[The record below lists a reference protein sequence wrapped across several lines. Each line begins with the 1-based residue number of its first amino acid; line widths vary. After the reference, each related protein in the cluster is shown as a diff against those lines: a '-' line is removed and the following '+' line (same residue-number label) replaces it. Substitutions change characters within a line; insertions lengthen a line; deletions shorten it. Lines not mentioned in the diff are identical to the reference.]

1 MSSPEVERR
10 IVVEQ
15 RQPVV
20 AEERIRV
27 LVTNDDGI
35 DAPGISHLA
44 HALAGEFDVTV
55 AAPAKDSSGMGTGI
69 GRFDPAAGIPL
80 RRVDIGLPRAYAI
93 DGPPGLAVM
102 AAALGAFGEPFHL
115 VVSGINAG
123 INTGQSVIH
132 SGTVGAA
139 LTARTFGSHGLA
151 VSIEPSDPWQ
161 WQTAAEIALAVARWI
176 TSTTRDPAVFSV
188 NVPGVAIEEVQG
200 LRCAELDKF
209 GYFRVAIA
217 DEGGQKLEFELAS
230 EHDRESSPGCDT
242 WLIRNRLA
250 TITELG
256 NLTGARECLPDDA
269 DAIWRPHSGEWQT
282 ASTLLPSGSRTKAP

>member
-1 MSSPEVERR
+1 MSDAPAAQGPSPEVDRR
-10 IVVEQ
+10 IVVEH
-15 RQPVV
+15 QPVV
-20 AEERIRV
+20 AGETIRV

-44 HALAGEFDVTV
+44 HALAAEFEVTD

-69 GRFDPAAGIPL
+69 GRFDPAVGIPL

-102 AAALGAFGEPFHL
+102 AAALGAFGEPFDV

-123 INTGQSVIH
+123 INTGHSVIH

-151 VSIEPSDPWQ
+151 MSIEPSDPWQ
-161 WQTAAEIALAVARWI
+161 WATAAEIAVAVTRWI
-176 TSTTRDPAVFSV
+176 TSTTRDPTAFSV
-188 NVPGVAIEEVQG
+188 NVPGVAIEHVRA
-200 LRCAELDKF
+200 LRCAELDRF

-217 DEGGQKLEFELAS
+217 DEGGQKLEFELAT

-242 WLIRNRLA
+242 WLVRNRYA

-256 NLTGARECLPDDA
+256 QLTSSRDCIPDDAA
-269 DAIWRPHSGEWQT
+269 DAIWRPP
-282 ASTLLPSGSRTKAP
+282 ATLV

>member
-1 MSSPEVERR
+1 VSGVPERGPSPEVDRR
-10 IVVEQ
+10 IVVD

-20 AEERIRV
+20 APETIRV

-35 DAPGISHLA
+35 DAPGIAHLA

-55 AAPAKDSSGMGTGI
+55 AAPAKDSSGAGTGI
-69 GRFDPAAGIPL
+69 GRFDPAVGIPL
-80 RRVDIGLPRAYAI
+80 RRVDLGLPRAYAI

-102 AAALGAFGEPFHL
+102 AAALGAFGEPFQV

-151 VSIEPSDPWQ
+151 MSIEPSDPWQ
-161 WQTAAEIALAVARWI
+161 WDTAAQIAVAVTRWI
-176 TSTTRDPAVFSV
+176 TSTTREPTAFSV
-188 NVPGVAIEEVQG
+188 NVPGVAIEDVLG
-200 LRCAELDKF
+200 LRCADLDRF

-217 DEGGQKLEFELAS
+217 DEGGQKLEFELAA
-230 EHDRESSPGCDT
+230 EHERESSPDCDT
-242 WLIRNRLA
+242 WLVRNRYA

-256 NLTGARECLPDDA
+256 QLTGTRECLPDEA
-269 DAIWRPHSGEWQT
+269 DAIWMPP
-282 ASTLLPSGSRTKAP
+282 AKLA

>member
-10 IVVEQ
+10 IVVDQ
-15 RQPVV
+15 QPVGV
-20 AEERIRV
+20 PATVRV

-35 DAPGISHLA
+35 DAPGIAHLA
-44 HALAGEFDVTV
+44 HALAKEFDVTV

-69 GRFDPAAGIPL
+69 GRFDPKAGIPL

-102 AAALGAFGEPFHL
+102 AAALGAFGDPFQL

-151 VSIEPSDPWQ
+151 MSIEPSDPWQ
-161 WQTAAEIALAVARWI
+161 WDTASEIAVAVSRWI
-176 TSTTRDPAVFSV
+176 TSTTRDPTAFSV
-188 NVPGVAIEEVQG
+188 NVPGVAIDEVLG
-200 LRCAELDKF
+200 LRCAELDRF

-230 EHDRESSPGCDT
+230 DDDRESSPGCDT
-242 WLIRNRLA
+242 WFIRNRYA

-256 NLTGARECLPDDA
+256 KLTGSRDCLPDDA
-269 DAIWRPHSGEWQT
+269 ESIWQPHTGTWQT
-282 ASTLLPSGSRTKAP
+282 ASTLLPSGSRTNAP

>member
-1 MSSPEVERR
+1 VSDVPEHGSSPEVDRR
-10 IVVEQ
+10 IVVD

-20 AEERIRV
+20 APDTVRV

-35 DAPGISHLA
+35 DSPGIVHLA
-44 HALAGEFDVTV
+44 HALARDFDVTV
-55 AAPAKDSSGMGTGI
+55 AAPAKDSSGAGTGI
-69 GRFDPAAGIPL
+69 GRYDPKAGIEL
-80 RRVDIGLPRAYAI
+80 RRADIGLPRAYAI

-102 AAALGAFGEPFHL
+102 AAALGAFGDPFHV

-123 INTGQSVIH
+123 INTGHSVIH

-151 VSIEPSDPWQ
+151 MSIEPSDPWQ
-161 WQTAAEIALAVARWI
+161 WATAAEIAVAVTHWI
-176 TSTTRDPAVFSV
+176 TATTRDPSAFSV
-188 NVPGVAIEEVQG
+188 NVPGVAIEDVLG
-200 LRCAELDKF
+200 LRCAELDRF

-230 EHDRESSPGCDT
+230 EDDRDSSPGCDT
-242 WLIRNRLA
+242 WLVRNRYA

-256 NLTGARECLPDDA
+256 ELTSSRDCVQDQA
-269 DAIWRPHSGEWQT
+269 DTIWRPP
-282 ASTLLPSGSRTKAP
+282 ATLA

>member
-1 MSSPEVERR
+1 MSNPEVDHR
-10 IVVEQ
+10 ILVEQ
-15 RQPVV
+15 QPVEAPETV
-20 AEERIRV
+20 RV

-35 DAPGISHLA
+35 DAPGIAHLA
-44 HALAGEFDVTV
+44 HALADEFDVTV

-69 GRFDPAAGIPL
+69 GRFDPKAGIPL

-123 INTGQSVIH
+123 INTGHSVIH

-151 VSIEPSDPWQ
+151 MSIEPSDPWQ
-161 WQTAAEIALAVARWI
+161 WETAAEIAVAVARWI
-176 TSTTRDPAVFSV
+176 TSTTRDPAAFSV
-188 NVPGVAIEEVQG
+188 NVPGVVIDDVRG
-200 LRCAELDKF
+200 LRCAELDRF

-217 DEGGQKLEFELAS
+217 DEGGQKLEFELAADD
-230 EHDRESSPGCDT
+230 DRESSPGCDT
-242 WLIRNRLA
+242 WFIRNRYA

-256 NLTGARECLPDDA
+256 KLTGSRDCLPDDA
-269 DAIWRPHSGEWQT
+269 ESIWQPHPRKRQT
-282 ASTLLPSGSRTKAP
+282 ASTLLPSGSRTNAP

>member
-1 MSSPEVERR
+1 VPTTLIRRWAPSPRRGRRDNCFYPRR
-10 IVVEQ
+10 IC
-15 RQPVV
+15 
-20 AEERIRV
+20 
-27 LVTNDDGI
+27 TNRSR
-35 DAPGISHLA
+35 P

-55 AAPAKDSSGMGTGI
+55 AAPAKDSSGAGTGI
-69 GRFDPAAGIPL
+69 GRFDPATGIAL
-80 RRVDIGLPRAYAI
+80 RRVDIGLPRAYSI

-102 AAALGAFGEPFHL
+102 AAALGAFGDPFDV

-161 WQTAAEIALAVARWI
+161 WSTAGEIAVAVAKWI
-176 TSTTRDPAVFSV
+176 TSTTRDPAAFSL
-188 NVPGVAIEEVQG
+188 NVPGVAIDQVRG
-200 LRCAELDKF
+200 LRCAQLDRF

-217 DEGGQKLEFELAS
+217 DEGGQKLEFELAA
-230 EHDRESSPGCDT
+230 ENDRESSPGCDT
-242 WLIRNRLA
+242 WLVRNRYA

-256 NLTGARECLPDDA
+256 LLTTAGECLPDDTE
-269 DAIWRPHSGEWQT
+269 AIWRPPANVG
-282 ASTLLPSGSRTKAP
+282 

>member
-1 MSSPEVERR
+1 MSSPEVDRR

-20 AEERIRV
+20 AEDRIRV

-35 DAPGISHLA
+35 DAPGIRHLA
-44 HALAGEFDVTV
+44 HALANDFDVTV

-69 GRFDPAAGIPL
+69 GRFDPAEGIPL
-80 RRVDIGLPRAYAI
+80 RRVDLGLLRAYSI

-151 VSIEPSDPWQ
+151 MSIEPSDPWH
-161 WQTAAEIALAVARWI
+161 WETAADIAVAVARWI
-176 TSTTRDPAVFSV
+176 TSTTRDPTVVNV
-188 NVPGVAIEEVQG
+188 NVPGVAIDDVRG
-200 LRCAELDKF
+200 LRCAELDRF

-217 DEGGQKLEFELAS
+217 DEGGQKLEFELAA
-230 EHDRESSPGCDT
+230 EHDRDSSPGCDT
-242 WLIRNRLA
+242 WLIRNRYA

-256 NLTGARECLPDDA
+256 NLTGARDCLPDDA
-269 DAIWRPHSGEWQT
+269 ELIWQPHSGTWQT